1 MVYWIKMNSP
11 IGDIHLAARDDK
23 LVYCASA
30 REKGSDMFIWLEKYL
45 ADEEIIN
52 KENELLRQAKG
63 QLEDYFLGKNKT
75 LDVDLGGPEDHSLW
89 GHQDLW
95 RDCQA
100 DWQAPGPQGHWPGQ
114 PPQPHLLLCTLTQGH
129 RRRWRPGRLWWRH
142 EGQGLPPR
150 S

>member
-52 KENELLRQAKG
+52 KENELLRQTKG

-75 LDVDLGGPEDHSLW
+75 LDVDLELIGTDFRKKVWEALRTIPYGATRTYGEIARQI
-89 GHQDLW
+89 G
-95 RDCQA
+95 R
-100 DWQAPGPQGHWPGQ
+100 PQGPRAIGQ
-114 PPQPHLLLCTLTQGH
+114 ANHHNPISYFVP
-129 RRRWRPGRLWWRH
+129 
-142 EGQGLPPR
+142 
-150 S
+150 

>member
-63 QLEDYFLGKNKT
+63 QLEAYFLGKNKT
-75 LDVDLGGPEDHSLW
+75 LDVDLELIGTDFRKKVWEALRTIPYGATRTYGEIARQI
-89 GHQDLW
+89 G
-95 RDCQA
+95 R
-100 DWQAPGPQGHWPGQ
+100 PQGPRAIGQ
-114 PPQPHLLLCTLTQGH
+114 ANHHNPISYFVP
-129 RRRWRPGRLWWRH
+129 
-142 EGQGLPPR
+142 
-150 S
+150 

>member
-11 IGDIHLAARDDK
+11 IGDIHPAARDDK

-75 LDVDLGGPEDHSLW
+75 LDVDLELIGTDFRKKVWEALRTIPYGATRTYGEIARQI
-89 GHQDLW
+89 G
-95 RDCQA
+95 R
-100 DWQAPGPQGHWPGQ
+100 PQGPRAIGQ
-114 PPQPHLLLCTLTQGH
+114 ANHHNPISYFVP
-129 RRRWRPGRLWWRH
+129 
-142 EGQGLPPR
+142 
-150 S
+150 

>member
-75 LDVDLGGPEDHSLW
+75 LDVDLELIGTDFRKKVWEALRTIPYGATRTYGEIARQI
-89 GHQDLW
+89 G
-95 RDCQA
+95 R
-100 DWQAPGPQGHWPGQ
+100 PQGPRAIGQ
-114 PPQPHLLLCTLTQGH
+114 ANHHNPISYFVP
-129 RRRWRPGRLWWRH
+129 
-142 EGQGLPPR
+142 
-150 S
+150 

>member
-75 LDVDLGGPEDHSLW
+75 LDVDLELIGTDFRKKVWEALRTIPYGATRTYGEIVRQI
-89 GHQDLW
+89 G
-95 RDCQA
+95 R
-100 DWQAPGPQGHWPGQ
+100 PQGPRAIGQ
-114 PPQPHLLLCTLTQGH
+114 ANHHNPISYFVP
-129 RRRWRPGRLWWRH
+129 
-142 EGQGLPPR
+142 
-150 S
+150 